1 MKKISVLFLILCFL
15 FSCSK
20 NGEKTPLEYTGTPDY
35 SEISNWAYSETEVI
49 GKKADVFL
57 VCPTVF
63 LGNTEDGIFNMAL
76 DDMASREVFL
86 GALNMERGIYDSQCR
101 MFAPYYRQIGLNV
114 YELSLEERET
124 FLSLAYKDVEK
135 AFDYYITEINQG
147 RPFILA
153 GFSQGADMCIR
164 LMKEYFGEKEFEKLV
179 ACYAIGWA
187 LTKEDIDAQP
197 LIKPALSESDTGV
210 VISFNSESPETAF
223 SLMVPENSRSFSIN
237 PLNWKTDSTPA
248 SKDLNI
254 GACFTDYSGNII
266 REVPFLTGC
275 YLDSKRGALK
285 ITDVAPEEYPPVL
298 DIFSPGVYHLYDYQF
313 FYRNLEQNVLLRIEE
328 FTKEKK

>member
-1 MKKISVLFLILCFL
+1 MRKISAFFLVLCFV

-20 NGEKTPLEYTGTPDY
+20 DGERTLEKHIGYPDY
-35 SEISNWAYSETEVI
+35 SGGSNWAYFETEVT

-63 LGNTEDGIFNMAL
+63 LGDTDDGVFNMAL
-76 DDMASREVFL
+76 NDKEERENFL

-101 MFAPYYRQIGLNV
+101 MFAPYYRQAGLNV
-114 YELSLEERET
+114 YKLPLKERE
-124 FLSLAYKDVEK
+124 FVLSLAYKDVEK
-135 AFDYYITEINQG
+135 AFDYYITEINQD

-164 LMKEYFGEKEFEKLV
+164 LMKRYFGKEEFEKLV

-187 LTKEDIDAQP
+187 LTKEDIESQP

-210 VISFNSESPETAF
+210 VISFNSESPETTA
-223 SLMVPENSRSFSIN
+223 SLIIPEDSVSFSIN

-254 GACFTDYSGNII
+254 GACFTDYSGNIT

-285 ITDVAPEEYPPVL
+285 ITDVTPEEYPPVL

-328 FTKEKK
+328 FTEGNK

>member
-1 MKKISVLFLILCFL
+1 M
-15 FSCSK
+15 
-20 NGEKTPLEYTGTPDY
+20 EYTGAPDY
-35 SEISNWAYSETEVI
+35 SEISNWAYLETEET
-49 GKKADVFL
+49 GKKADIFL

-63 LGNTEDGIFNMAL
+63 FGNTEDGIFNMAL
-76 DDMASREVFL
+76 DDKASREAFF
-86 GALNMERGIYDSQCR
+86 GALNMERGIYDSQGR
-101 MFAPYYRQIGLNV
+101 MFAPYYRQAGLNV
-114 YELSLEERET
+114 YKLPLEEREV

-135 AFDYYITEINQG
+135 AFDYYMEEINLG
-147 RPFILA
+147 RPFVLA

-164 LMKEYFGEKEFEKLV
+164 LMKEYFGEKEFKQLV

-197 LIKPALSESDTGV
+197 LIRPALGESDTGV
-210 VISFNSESPETAF
+210 VISFNSESPETAS
-223 SLMVPENSRSFSIN
+223 SLIVPEGSRGFPIN

-248 SKDLNI
+248 YRDLNA
-254 GACFTDYSGNII
+254 GACFTDYSGNIT

-275 YLDSKRGALK
+275 YIDPKRGTLK
-285 ITDVAPEEYPPVL
+285 VTDVSPEEYPPVL

-328 FTKEKK
+328 FTEEKK